1 MRRVVCFGEAL
12 IDFLNTGQSQEGGLL
27 LHAFTQFPGGA
38 PANAAVAVAKLGGNA
53 AFAGQVSA
61 DPFGRFLIDSLQRY
75 GVDTSLTSV
84 HPTAP
89 TALAFVF
96 LDEKGERSFSFRRD
110 KTADIVIEK
119 EQVSA
124 AWFKDEPIF
133 HFCSN
138 TLTDESIAEVTH
150 CAVAQARRHQ
160 SVVSFDVNLRHNLWP
175 TGQADRLLVNELVRS
190 SDVVKFSQEE
200 LDFLSEGDTQAYLDN
215 CLAAGLTAALVT
227 DGPGDMWIHA
237 AGQHATVS
245 PPAVEVIDTTGGGDA
260 FIGAVLYGLSQQSDP
275 LEHLADIIALR
286 RLVAFAAHCGA
297 WAVARRGAFPAFPT
311 LADVEK
317 ARDGQA

>member
-27 LHAFTQFPGGA
+27 LNSFTQFPGGA

-61 DPFGRFLIDSLQRY
+61 DPFGRFLIESLQRY

-96 LDEKGERSFSFRRD
+96 LDENGERSFSFRRD

-119 EQVSA
+119 EQVGA

-138 TLTDESIAEVTH
+138 TLTDESIADVTLH
-150 CAVAQARRHQ
+150 AVAEARRHQ
-160 SVVSFDVNLRHNLWP
+160 SVVSFDVNLRHNLWSS
-175 TGQADRLLVNELVRS
+175 GQADRELVNELVHS
-190 SDVVKFSQEE
+190 ADVVKFAREE
-200 LDFLSEGDTQAYLDN
+200 LDFLSEGATRAYLDN

-227 DGPGDMWIHA
+227 DGPGDMSIYT
-237 AGQHATVS
+237 AGASATVS
-245 PPAVEVIDTTGGGDA
+245 PPAVDVVDTTGGGDA

-275 LEHLADIIALR
+275 LDYLADITSLR
-286 RLVAFAAHCGA
+286 RLVDSAAHCGA

-317 ARDGQA
+317 AWKVEA